1 MIGYFGFAETTN
13 ELVVK
18 VCRDALRTF
27 GQEHEELV
35 LIEELSE
42 LITASNKL
50 LNLNKPY
57 GEHCAD
63 YTNFVEEIGDVLIC
77 MEYLNIGRELDDVTA
92 IQFNKLRED
101 PNPYESGN
109 VINDLLS
116 DLIQACSELIQ
127 AVVKIN
133 RYTSPDRFNE
143 VVKRAAVLYRIVD
156 ILFNDALFG
165 GDVKELVETSINN
178 KTERLRQRI
187 KHHLEIKG
195 MLWDEAFLR
204 VPVPVLRDPK
214 DFLPEILGKPIEEY
228 AHVFQLLSTARE
240 EMKDYVNKHEDEIT
254 RINYSKNEVFCSNG
268 DIHVFMNESQY
279 SRWNKGREYILNGK
293 RYRSGMKLER

>member
-13 ELVVK
+13 ELVIK

-27 GQEHEELV
+27 GQEKEELV

-50 LNLNKPY
+50 FHVNKLY
-57 GEHCAD
+57 SEHCAD

-77 MEYLNIGRELDDVTA
+77 MEYLNIGRELNDV
-92 IQFNKLRED
+92 IPLQFNKLRED
-101 PNPYESGN
+101 PSPYESGN
-109 VINDLLS
+109 VFDGLLS

-187 KHHLEIKG
+187 KQHLEIKG
-195 MLWDEAFLR
+195 MLWGIDNNGFDIKDTAVIDAKTPLLR
-204 VPVPVLRDPK
+204 R
-214 DFLPEILGKPIEEY
+214 
-228 AHVFQLLSTARE
+228 
-240 EMKDYVNKHEDEIT
+240 
-254 RINYSKNEVFCSNG
+254 
-268 DIHVFMNESQY
+268 
-279 SRWNKGREYILNGK
+279 
-293 RYRSGMKLER
+293 

>member
-18 VCRDALRTF
+18 ECKDALHTF
-27 GQEHEELV
+27 GQEREELV

-50 LNLNKPY
+50 FNLNKLY
-57 GEHCAD
+57 SEHCAD

-101 PNPYESGN
+101 PSPYESGN

-143 VVKRAAVLYRIVD
+143 VVKRAAVLYCIVD

-165 GDVKELVETSINN
+165 EEFKELVETSVNN

-187 KHHLEIKG
+187 KQHLEIKG
-195 MLWDEAFLR
+195 MLWN
-204 VPVPVLRDPK
+204 
-214 DFLPEILGKPIEEY
+214 EEDNG
-228 AHVFQLLSTARE
+228 FDIKGTAVIDA
-240 EMKDYVNKHEDEIT
+240 KYP
-254 RINYSKNEVFCSNG
+254 C
-268 DIHVFMNESQY
+268 
-279 SRWNKGREYILNGK
+279 
-293 RYRSGMKLER
+293 